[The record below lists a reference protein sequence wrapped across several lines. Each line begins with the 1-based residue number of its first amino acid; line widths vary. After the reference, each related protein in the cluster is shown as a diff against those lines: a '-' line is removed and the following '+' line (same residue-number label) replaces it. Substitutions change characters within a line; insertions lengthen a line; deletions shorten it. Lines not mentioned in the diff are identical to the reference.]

1 VGRAP
6 SSGVGGRVVSFTIVA
21 GDQRSAEWHLARV
34 GRLTGSRA
42 ADMMAT
48 IKSGEAAARRD
59 LRAQLV
65 VEKLTGQPQEDAY
78 VNAVMQRGIDL
89 EPKARRWYEALTGQM
104 VRQTGFLSHDA
115 LAVGC
120 SLDGDVGNFAG
131 IVELKC
137 PKSATHLKYLRA
149 GGKLPTEHL
158 YQVVHNLWISGAGYC
173 DFCSFDDRFPVNA
186 QFVRMRVERDEA
198 QIKAYELA
206 ASLFLSEVDR
216 DVEAVR
222 ALVAAA

>member
-1 VGRAP
+1 M
-6 SSGVGGRVVSFTIVA
+6 SFTIIA
-21 GDQRSAEWHLARV
+21 ADQRSPEWHLARV

-65 VEKLTGQPQEDAY
+65 VERLTGQPDENGY

-89 EPKARRWYEALTGQM
+89 EPAARRWYEALTGRM
-104 VRQTGFLSHDA
+104 VRQTGFLADDA

-120 SLDGDVGNFAG
+120 SLDGDLDDFAG

-137 PKSATHLKYLRA
+137 PKAATHLKYLKS
-149 GGKLPTEHL
+149 GGTLPTEHL
-158 YQVVHNLWISGAGYC
+158 YQVVHNLWVSGAGYC
-173 DFCSFDDRFPVNA
+173 DFCSYDDRFPVNA
-186 QFVRMRVERDEA
+186 QFVRIRVERD
-198 QIKAYELA
+198 QKLIDAYALA
-206 ASLFLSEVDR
+206 ASLFLSEVER
-216 DVEAVR
+216 DVEAVK
-222 ALVAAA
+222 AYGQAA